1 MTRKKLCQNEEP
13 CLLFGGSLVL
23 KNPTSTKQLFSENVV
38 GLKLSRGGCNTSN
51 LLHHFS
57 HKHVL
62 EYQEC
67 MKLRSAPSTSAGNTR
82 RDYNRDY
89 KLYHYPLSDMV
100 PLYTVEKDGFRR
112 MIKTLDP
119 RYVIPSRKYFSQ
131 TAIPNLYQQHRA
143 KLEVDLATIPHFA
156 ATTDTWFSR
165 SMEPYLSLTV
175 HFISDDWVLRSHC
188 LQTSYFPDDHI
199 GKLLA
204 TGLQDAL
211 DCWGLSMQKLV
222 AITTDS
228 GANIKK
234 AIKLNNWTR
243 LQCFG
248 HRLHLAIGKQ

>member
-1 MTRKKLCQNEEP
+1 MTWSRFILLRKTAL
-13 CLLFGGSLVL
+13 GGWLRHWIPDMLYPV
-23 KNPTSTKQLFSENVV
+23 E
-38 GLKLSRGGCNTSN
+38 NTSAKQQSPTCN
-51 LLHHFS
+51 
-57 HKHVL
+57 
-62 EYQEC
+62 
-67 MKLRSAPSTSAGNTR
+67 
-82 RDYNRDY
+82 
-89 KLYHYPLSDMV
+89 
-100 PLYTVEKDGFRR
+100 
-112 MIKTLDP
+112 
-119 RYVIPSRKYFSQ
+119 
-131 TAIPNLYQQHRA
+131 QQHRA
-143 KLEVDLATIPHFA
+143 NLEVDLATIPHFA

-228 GANIKK
+228 GAIIKK

-248 HRLHLAIGKQ
+248 HRLNLAIGKQLLLLILNYNW